1 MFGRRHPMLALAHD
15 EYNLQHSLSIPT
27 SFDSVQQAKSYL
39 DLLSSGVFRLRGEL
53 LDIAEKEAL
62 DAGLPME
69 SDVSG
74 CYIQARSRSVDL
86 GHRWNE
92 ILTRKHALETGMA
105 AFWRAL
111 DTYITSSNTR
121 TDRAAIAI
129 QIQHVLVFFTITNC
143 RETYEVFCDGFQ
155 DLFENAIDLAE
166 KYIKSAPS
174 FSDSTAT
181 RNLSLE
187 PGVMPTIFLV
197 ASKCRQPAIRA
208 RAIELLEIGCQQE
221 AIWDGKPFATF
232 MQQFSDLE
240 TALATAGSDIV
251 IPSCDEIHPSANSH
265 PECARFCD
273 VVIADELDGQ
283 GRGTLFCARYRHE
296 TDGMIDIVEH
306 KITFGEQKVVQICA
320 NKPTPA
326 VRDRAET

>member
-1 MFGRRHPMLALAHD
+1 MLSLAHD
-15 EYNLQHSLSIPT
+15 EYNLQHSLTIPT
-27 SFDSVQQAKSYL
+27 SFESVQQAKSYL

-62 DAGLPME
+62 DAGLPIG
-69 SDVSG
+69 SDVST

-111 DTYITSSNTR
+111 DAYSTSRNTF
-121 TDRAAIAI
+121 TDRAVIAI
-129 QIQHVLVFFTITNC
+129 HIQYVLVFFTIANC
-143 RETYEVFCDGFQ
+143 RETYEVCCDGFQ
-155 DLFENAIDLAE
+155 DLFETAIDLAE
-166 KYIKSAPS
+166 KYINSAPG
-174 FSDSTAT
+174 FSESNVT

-187 PGVMPTIFLV
+187 PGVMPTIYLV

-208 RAIELLEIGCQQE
+208 RAIELMDIGCRQE
-221 AIWDGKPFATF
+221 AIWDGKPFAAF
-232 MQQFSDLE
+232 MQHFSDLE
-240 TALATAGSDIV
+240 TGLATVGSDIA
-251 IPSCDEIHPSANSH
+251 ISICDGDRLSPNAH
-265 PECARFCD
+265 PECARYCD
-273 VVIADELDGQ
+273 VVIADELDEL

-296 TDGMIDIVEH
+296 TDGMIDIVER
-306 KITFGEQKVVQICA
+306 KVTFGEQKVKQICA
-320 NKPTPA
+320 NKSTPA